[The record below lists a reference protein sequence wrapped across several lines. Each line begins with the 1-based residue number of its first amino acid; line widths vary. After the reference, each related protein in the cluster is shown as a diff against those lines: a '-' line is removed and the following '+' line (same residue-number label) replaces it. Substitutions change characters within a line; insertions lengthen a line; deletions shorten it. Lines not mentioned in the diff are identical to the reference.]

1 MRLALAS
8 VLLLILVA
16 CGSGRPSS
24 TASGK
29 TPCGE
34 LYARLQQVTA
44 ALNASSEL
52 IANSLGTQQLSEGIA
67 VEEDQLRQS
76 ARLMASAP
84 VPAELAATND
94 RIVTAL
100 RAMTAD
106 FARAKAP
113 AARGDFQAAAEAMT
127 DRAAVA
133 RIVDASSAI
142 EAACA

>member
-1 MRLALAS
+1 
-8 VLLLILVA
+8 
-16 CGSGRPSS
+16 
-24 TASGK
+24 
-29 TPCGE
+29 
-34 LYARLQQVTA
+34 VTA